1 MSTSFDLSGQV
12 AFVTGASSG
21 LGAHFAQTLAEAGAK
36 VVIGARRADRLVDL
50 AGCITSKG
58 GKALAVDLDVTD
70 AGSITTAVA
79 AAEDGLGP
87 ISILVN
93 NAGIPPKDLS
103 LEMEEAEWDSVMDT
117 NLKGAWLMAREVG
130 RRMVAHGNGGRIIN
144 IASVLGWR
152 TVAKRVQS
160 YAISKAGMVSLT
172 ETLALELGR
181 DGILVNAIGPGYI
194 KTELNTGFLE
204 SSYGQRIE
212 KRTALGRFGE
222 PTDLDGVL
230 LLLAGPAG
238 AYITGSVIAVDG
250 GLTLSTL

>member
-1 MSTSFDLSGQV
+1 MQTSFDLSGQV

-21 LGAHFAQTLAEAGAK
+21 LGAHFALTLARAGAK
-36 VVIGARRADRLVDL
+36 VAIGARRADRLVEL
-50 AGCITSKG
+50 AAKIEAEAGR
-58 GKALAVDLDVTD
+58 ALPVELNVADAASIARAVT
-70 AGSITTAVA
+70 I
-79 AAEDGLGP
+79 AEEELGP
-87 ISILVN
+87 VSILVN

-103 LEMEEAEWDSVMDT
+103 LDMEEEEWDRVMDT

-130 RRMVAHGNGGRIIN
+130 RHMVAHGNGGRIIN

-160 YAISKAGMVSLT
+160 YAVSKAGMVALT
-172 ETLALELGR
+172 ETLAMELGR

-194 KTELNTGFLE
+194 KTELNSEFLE
-204 SSYGQRIE
+204 SPAGERIQ
-212 KRTALGRFGE
+212 KRTALGRFGV
-222 PTDLDGVL
+222 PSDLDGTL

-238 AYITGSVIAVDG
+238 AYITGAVIAVDG

>member
-1 MSTSFDLSGQV
+1 MGTSFDLTGQV
-12 AFVTGASSG
+12 ALVTGASSG
-21 LGAHFAQTLAEAGAK
+21 LGAHFAQTLASAGAK
-36 VVIGARRADRLVDL
+36 VAIGARRADRLSEL
-50 AGCITSKG
+50 AARIEATDGR
-58 GKALAVDLDVTD
+58 ALPVELDVTD
-70 AGSITTAVA
+70 AESVMRAVTI
-79 AAEDGLGP
+79 AEEELGP
-87 ISILVN
+87 VSILVN

-103 LEMEEAEWDSVMDT
+103 LDMEVGEWDRVMDT

-130 RRMVAHGNGGRIIN
+130 RHMVRHGMGGRIIN

-160 YAISKAGMVSLT
+160 YAVSKAGMVALT

-194 KTELNTGFLE
+194 KTELNTEFLE
-204 SSYGQRIE
+204 SEPGARIQ
-212 KRTALGRFGE
+212 KRVATGRFGE
-222 PTDLDGVL
+222 PEDLDGAL

-238 AYITGSVIAVDG
+238 AYITGTVIAVDG

>member
-1 MSTSFDLSGQV
+1 MDTSFDLNGQI

-21 LGAHFAQTLAEAGAK
+21 LGAHFAQTLSKAGAK
-36 VVIGARRADRLVDL
+36 VVIGARRADRLTDL
-50 AGCITSKG
+50 ADRIAGEG
-58 GKALAVDLDVTD
+58 GTALAVDLDVTD
-70 AGSITTAVA
+70 ANSIASAVA

-87 ISILVN
+87 ISVLLN

-103 LEMEEAEWDSVMDT
+103 LEMDEAEWDAVINT

-130 RRMVAHGNGGRIIN
+130 RRMIAHGHGGRIIN

-160 YAISKAGMVSLT
+160 YAISKAGMISLT

-194 KTELNTGFLE
+194 KTELNTQFLE

-222 PTDLDGVL
+222 ATDLDGVL

-238 AYITGSVIAVDG
+238 AYITGAVIAVDG
-250 GLTLSTL
+250 GLALSTL

>member
-1 MSTSFDLSGQV
+1 MNSLFDLTGQV

-21 LGAHFAQTLAEAGAK
+21 LGAHFAQTLAGAGAK
-36 VVIGARRADRLVDL
+36 VAIGARRADRLSEL
-50 AGCITSKG
+50 AAKIEAADGR
-58 GKALAVDLDVTD
+58 ALPVELDVTD
-70 AGSITTAVA
+70 AESVTRAVTI
-79 AAEDGLGP
+79 AEEELGAV
-87 ISILVN
+87 SILVN

-103 LEMEEAEWDSVMDT
+103 LEMEEAEWDRVMDT

-130 RRMVAHGNGGRIIN
+130 KHMVRHGKGGRIIN

-160 YAISKAGMVSLT
+160 YAVSKAGMVSLT

-194 KTELNTGFLE
+194 KTELNTAFLE
-204 SSYGQRIE
+204 SEPGARIQ
-212 KRTALGRFGE
+212 KRVATGRFGE
-222 PTDLDGVL
+222 PEDLDGAL

-238 AYITGSVIAVDG
+238 AYITGAVIAVDG

>member
-1 MSTSFDLSGQV
+1 MSTSFDLNGQV

-21 LGAHFAQTLAEAGAK
+21 LGAHFAQTLSEAGAK
-36 VVIGARRADRLVDL
+36 VVIGARRADRLTEL
-50 AGCITSKG
+50 AERITATG
-58 GKALAVDLDVTD
+58 GQALAVDLDVTD
-70 AGSITTAVA
+70 AASIAHAVR
-79 AAEDGLGP
+79 AAEAGLGP

-93 NAGIPPKDLS
+93 NAGVPPKDLS

-130 RRMVAHGNGGRIIN
+130 RRMVTHGNGGRIIN

-160 YAISKAGMVSLT
+160 YAVSKAGMVSLT

-194 KTELNTGFLE
+194 KTELNTEFLE

-212 KRTALGRFGE
+212 RRTALGRFGE
-222 PTDLDGVL
+222 TSDLDGAL
-230 LLLAGPAG
+230 LLLASTAG

>member
-1 MSTSFDLSGQV
+1 MNTSFDLTGQV

-21 LGAHFAQTLAEAGAK
+21 LGAHFAQTLASAGAK
-36 VVIGARRADRLVDL
+36 VAIGARRTDRLSDL
-50 AGCITSKG
+50 AAKIE
-58 GKALAVDLDVTD
+58 AVDGRALPVELDVTD
-70 AGSITTAVA
+70 AGSVTRAVTTA
-79 AAEDGLGP
+79 ETELGP
-87 ISILVN
+87 ISILIN

-103 LEMEEAEWDSVMDT
+103 LEMEEAEWDRVMDT
-117 NLKGAWLMAREVG
+117 NLKGAWLMSREVG
-130 RRMVAHGNGGRIIN
+130 RQMVKHGKGGRIIN

-160 YAISKAGMVSLT
+160 YAVSKAGMVSLT

-194 KTELNTGFLE
+194 KTELNTEFLE
-204 SSYGQRIE
+204 SPPGERIQ
-212 KRTALGRFGE
+212 KRVATGRFGE
-222 PTDLDGVL
+222 PSDLDGAL

-238 AYITGSVIAVDG
+238 AYITGTVIAVDG

>member
-1 MSTSFDLSGQV
+1 MRTSFDLTGQV

-21 LGAHFAQTLAEAGAK
+21 LGAHFAQTLSEAGAK
-36 VVIGARRADRLVDL
+36 VVVGARRADRLKDL
-50 AGCITSKG
+50 SERITASG
-58 GKALAVDLDVTD
+58 GTALAVDLDVTD
-70 AGSITTAVA
+70 ANSVAQAVA
-79 AAEDGLGP
+79 RAEDEAGP

-93 NAGIPPKDLS
+93 NAGIPPRALS
-103 LEMEEAEWDSVMDT
+103 LEMDEAEWDSVMDT
-117 NLKGAWLMAREVG
+117 NLKGAWLMGREVG
-130 RRMVAHGNGGRIIN
+130 RRMVDHGNGGRIIN

-160 YAISKAGMVSLT
+160 YAVSKAGMVSLT

-194 KTELNTGFLE
+194 KTELNTEFLE
-204 SSYGQRIE
+204 STPGERIQ
-212 KRTALGRFGE
+212 KRVAVGRFGE
-222 PTDLDGVL
+222 PEDLDGAL

-238 AYITGSVIAVDG
+238 AYITGTVITVDG

>member
-1 MSTSFDLSGQV
+1 MSTSFDLNGQV

-21 LGAHFAQTLAEAGAK
+21 LGAHFAQTLSEAGAK
-36 VVIGARRADRLVDL
+36 VVVGARRADRLTEL
-50 AGCITSKG
+50 AERITATG
-58 GKALAVDLDVTD
+58 GQALAVDLDVTD
-70 AGSITTAVA
+70 AASIAHAVR
-79 AAEDGLGP
+79 AAEAGLGP

-93 NAGIPPKDLS
+93 NAGVPPKDLS

-130 RRMVAHGNGGRIIN
+130 RRMVTHGNGGRIIN

-160 YAISKAGMVSLT
+160 YAVSKAGMVSLT

-194 KTELNTGFLE
+194 KTELNTEFLE

-212 KRTALGRFGE
+212 RRTALGRFGE
-222 PTDLDGVL
+222 TSDLDGAL
-230 LLLAGPAG
+230 LLLASTAG

>member
-1 MSTSFDLSGQV
+1 MQTSFDLSGQV

-21 LGAHFAQTLAEAGAK
+21 LGAHFALTLARAGAK
-36 VVIGARRADRLVDL
+36 VAIGARRADRLVEL
-50 AGCITSKG
+50 AAKIEAEEGR
-58 GKALAVDLDVTD
+58 ALPVELNVADAASIARAVT
-70 AGSITTAVA
+70 I
-79 AAEDGLGP
+79 AEEELGP
-87 ISILVN
+87 VSILVN

-103 LEMEEAEWDSVMDT
+103 LDMEEEEWDRVMDT

-130 RRMVAHGNGGRIIN
+130 RHMVAHGNGGRIIN

-160 YAISKAGMVSLT
+160 YAVSKAGMVALT
-172 ETLALELGR
+172 ETLAMELGR

-194 KTELNTGFLE
+194 KTELNSEFLE
-204 SSYGQRIE
+204 SPAGERIQ
-212 KRTALGRFGE
+212 KRTALGRFGV
-222 PTDLDGVL
+222 PSDLDGTL

-238 AYITGSVIAVDG
+238 AYITGAVIAVDG